1 MRCEYNDGWKV
12 DYSNSLHISNGNEI
26 NVFMDE
32 EFIPANIKHD
42 LNAASAGNNCGEI
55 RKIAQAVTDTV
66 GTRACL
72 ADMDSKTCAN
82 F

>member
-1 MRCEYNDGWKV
+1 MRCEYNDGLNV
-12 DYSNSLHISNGNEI
+12 DYSGYLHISKRNDI

-32 EFIPANIKHD
+32 DFIPANIKHD
-42 LNAASAGNNCGEI
+42 LNAASQSNNCGNI
-55 RKIAQAVTDTV
+55 RKIAEAVTDTV
-66 GTRACL
+66 GSRACL